1 MILRIVIG
9 AALSIA
15 ISISAAAQTPAAQIP
30 SAQNAG
36 PVVSPA
42 KRELIRELYTAMKI
56 DQMAEK
62 SAVIMLDQLN
72 KQLPMLLAQV
82 LGDSFDLKGKTRE
95 EFEKTLIQSAERVNA
110 RIKELLPQRINWSGT
125 MEQIFFPIYDKHFTE
140 TELKDLVAFYKSPTG
155 QKAILVMPDLMRESV
170 DKSTEL
176 MNPKMVQL
184 LNEVLEEEKQRLL
197 KK

>member
-1 MILRIVIG
+1 MILRTVVG
-9 AALSIA
+9 AVLSIA
-15 ISISAAAQTPAAQIP
+15 ISISAAAQTPAAQNAAP
-30 SAQNAG
+30 S
-36 PVVSPA
+36 VSQA
-42 KRELIRELYTAMKI
+42 KRELIRELYSAMKI

-72 KQLPMLLAQV
+72 KQLPTLLAQV
-82 LGDSFDLKGKTRE
+82 LGDSFDLKGKTRD
-95 EFEKTLIQSAERVNA
+95 EFEKTLIESAERVNA

-140 TELKDLVAFYKSPTG
+140 PELKDLVAFYKSPTG
-155 QKAILVMPDLMRESV
+155 QKAIQVMPDLMKESV
-170 DKSTEL
+170 EKSTEL

-184 LNEVLEEEKQRLL
+184 LNEVLEEEKQRIL